1 MEKRE
6 NMEPKYM
13 TKTSFDLNDY
23 RKYVR
28 TMQGS
33 QLKNNIVALA
43 VFAWLVAAG
52 IYNIYHGKTALGVFM
67 LVVGVAAP
75 LLASMRTGWRHRMTP
90 FMACTNTARSTM

>member
-52 IYNIYHGKTALGVFM
+52 K
-67 LVVGVAAP
+67 
-75 LLASMRTGWRHRMTP
+75 
-90 FMACTNTARSTM
+90 